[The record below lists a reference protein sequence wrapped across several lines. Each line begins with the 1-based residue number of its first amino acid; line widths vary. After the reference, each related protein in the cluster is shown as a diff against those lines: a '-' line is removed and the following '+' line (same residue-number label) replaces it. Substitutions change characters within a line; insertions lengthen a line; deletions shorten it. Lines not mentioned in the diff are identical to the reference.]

1 MNGNI
6 GMSGELGIKI
16 TRKNAPWWRR
26 LLDFLQ
32 GH

>member
-1 MNGNI
+1 MNGRM
-6 GMSGELGIKI
+6 GMRGHLGIKI
-16 TRKNAPWWRR
+16 TRKNASLWRR